1 MNDYINRLYGW
12 ISSTDSA
19 FGETLTVEDFEE
31 KLQDEDYATRM
42 YTWIAET
49 DPNFQKELSLEFF
62 INKVKKKDISFEP
75 SITTNIE
82 EAGLS
87 EEIQETEPV
96 QPPGDSTEEDI
107 NLEETEEESI
117 SIPPQE
123 EQSDSADIE
132 DKEESFQ
139 IESTEVDP
147 ETFEEYAELQEQQT
161 QEDAD
166 PFNLALNQLDL
177 DYNESFLVPKLN
189 YEFGQYGFKFSE
201 AAPGRD
207 AVMIESADGEKLMVG
222 VNTKN
227 PGSTKIFKDF
237 LIRHKKENKKL
248 DEIEERI
255 AIKRTKFLNE
265 QQIKNS
271 IKILDMEAEALNSRI
286 KNYTTSSVE
295 LYKLNE
301 YIKSLSVE
309 EVNSPEGIALRLKR
323 NQLEAR
329 VKDEKIY
336 IIQQDA
342 ELSNRGS
349 QIDRLAGDY
358 LSMKSQQGDFLGI
371 TQKAVL
377 KGSGKQTSFITDLM
391 TDILISDYSPFD
403 ALAGGTTQ
411 FGMRLRDYQNL
422 FRDEAMR
429 RGGIKDDNGR
439 ILYTLDDIK
448 EAQEDGRFTPY
459 ESFEDAKSSIDPAM
473 AEEID
478 DYIKDIGR
486 KMVKYDNIE
495 MKTQEDGSVKP
506 EYKRPQGSARY
517 SDEALKLQLGDLYQD
532 GMVELTRNG
541 LDLVLGDK
549 DTTNEY
555 YDLTKE
561 GFWGGAWLGLGESL
575 PAMLGGPGKFG
586 WAQRT
591 AQMFAQV
598 ENSLKEEMQ
607 NDPDFAEISE
617 NERRAVSVPIGIVVG
632 TLEAVG
638 LRNIANQKGLINNI
652 LLKSL
657 QKYGPQSAARTRG
670 LTFQQVVRNEVDNML
685 LKGTLVVGAAGAA
698 EFETGLSQE
707 IVDIAGK
714 TIYNE
719 MKEKDMFQTPE
730 SFADGLRQVLRAGAQ
745 EMIGGFVMGT
755 MPATATAFAGR
766 DYEALSDPLFKTFE
780 AISQDATLFKL
791 NIQKI
796 KDQINSGK
804 KTKAQG
810 QAEIDLL
817 NEIRGIIPKVPK
829 DLKVGDRKRVVG
841 LLLSK
846 QDLVRK
852 REQTAPELR
861 GRIDKEIGKVDKLLS
876 DIIEGAENIDPTIAR
891 VEEEEIT
898 DEQAIQFIK
907 DQNESNKFFGI
918 VPLEI
923 NAETISMTKDNLKKQ
938 RDASKKQSPVPKTG
952 EIESQTTEEV
962 VEGVPNELQ
971 ESARESEQ
979 EAQGEVAPQEEAQV
993 EQEVQD
999 IQEFEG
1005 DTDVVT
1011 PESDFGVQEETEV
1024 KTENITKDGK
1034 VKTTK
1039 SETKVET
1046 KAFEPV
1052 IRFSK
1057 RAARAISKILPK
1069 VNIVLHES
1077 SANFNK
1083 ATGKTGRGF
1092 YNPTD
1097 QTIHIDLT
1105 KGNNKTV
1112 AHEVFHALL
1121 LNSVKTNA
1129 QARAVTKRMV
1139 AAVAKAKGLTTQ
1151 QKKKI
1156 DDFISNYDQDIQNE
1170 EKLAEILGVLAD
1182 GYTKLD
1188 APNKSRI
1195 RRWIESIAKRLG
1207 IDIEQFTKTDQDVI
1221 DLLNTVAGKL
1231 AQGQVITK
1239 KDVKALK
1246 PPTQKEQVTEVLGE
1260 MNVASIKEITEAT
1273 GLPEPTVRRIL
1284 GQGAKNGELTR
1295 VSAGVYTLKTKSGK
1309 TVAIVQGADARTE
1322 IKRLVEEGAKFDMIF
1337 LDPPY
1342 KIPKGGKKGTKTARD
1357 IARYEKIPP
1366 QEFGDFVKDVVKLL
1380 RNDNSPVLFMFSMG
1394 ISKQTVDNL
1403 KKYTKALVDAGLI
1416 NTGVAAE
1423 TGKLAPI
1430 KGTILGYRGKPM
1442 KEMVYYYT
1450 RSGKT
1455 RQDLDVKFEKE
1466 YYFKKDTRFP
1476 SAKPVALL
1484 EAIIEASTKAGE
1496 IILDPFAGSGS
1507 TARAAV
1513 RKGRSVVTIEKDKQY
1528 AKDVKAKVKE
1538 EQQKKKQEGDQL
1550 DIFEGREQKEVR
1562 DLGERFMMNIKG
1574 FISPRALYDTSRL
1587 RSELERL
1594 GLRLGTARNEFTGE
1608 ITGYYF
1614 QKVSKRGKP
1623 YFFNPFRRQQKDI
1636 DKAAGNL
1643 NDIASTVVR
1652 LRDNNFSPEAIRD
1665 YLVGKKKFNAKEV
1678 DAIMSV
1684 SNFVLTRVPESFGKI
1699 PGGVLQGLR
1708 FFSKLNKFRENLIN
1722 NNLTP
1727 FGKRMSKL
1735 NQELEVLKSK
1745 KGKNEA
1751 AIKSIENKM
1760 ERLKERNPGAKLFK
1774 FTQTEITD
1782 KVINY
1787 MKNQKEYKDASP
1799 TKDLSTLQAQMEMQ
1813 IAKSFYATPS
1823 VNMAQQIRI
1832 ARGIVGKTARET
1844 NDLDRIKASLRNY
1857 IRAVL
1862 PPVEY
1867 DKPQILDLIK
1877 KIQGATKDNIK
1888 DVKQDVLNLAVGKV
1902 VNTLDNKITKLL
1914 KTNFAK
1920 VEAGRRKANV
1930 VDAQAIKILESIRD
1944 EFADIKS
1951 KTPDQI
1957 IKLIESLENKVKK
1970 LQEQT
1975 DQTES
1980 NFAEQ
1985 NKFDIIL
1992 NYASAM
1998 LMEDTDVN
2006 KVSEL
2011 NNVLTDLNLIVTE
2024 GKGALEQQKRDMY
2037 HRYLKDFEI
2046 AWQSITGNKIE
2057 MLIKNPDYD
2066 PQLPISKSN
2075 EQLIVNPK
2083 AKDLIRK
2090 FSKLTDAK
2098 KNASKNFVSRTLDKV
2113 KNRIL
2118 NYTVQK
2124 RMDLPSIIEYMTK
2137 LPGEM
2142 FEGEFAEITS
2152 DAINESSNRY
2162 KLFTMQDKAALEDIL
2177 KKSYGKK
2184 WMDGVKKDSLVIDTG
2199 IAINLEEYNEAKKNY
2214 DANPS
2219 KENKAI
2225 LDTTTL
2231 RLQPLQMAYL
2241 VYQYKDPANKES
2253 FETKYGEQYERI
2265 MFQMEELLE
2274 ANHQPVIQLAE
2285 WMVNEAYPSLY
2296 NRYNEVYKAIYRVDM
2311 PWNQFYIGPIRRE
2324 GQEVADVNLGL
2335 DGQGSY
2341 AGMGAPDY
2349 SKVRIQN
2356 KRPVADQNLLEN
2368 YVAYGDKMNWFAGY
2382 GENFNRISKLFNNPD
2397 IEKIIRT
2404 EYPEGSYDV
2413 VKGIIDRI
2421 AVKGISN
2428 QQGLDALFNTATSLF
2443 VVGRLGVNP
2452 TIFLKQLVSFPTYVN
2467 EIGVTNWTKHAALGV
2482 GQINATFKEIMD
2494 NSVYIQDRYSR
2505 DFIRSIETY
2514 KNASKGS
2521 EYDPN
2526 RSKFKLFTNP
2536 FQQLLNVQMYLVKQ
2550 GDKGAIM
2557 IGGIPVYNYHKS
2569 EFKKKN
2575 PGATEQEAID
2585 YAIKRFE
2592 KATRT
2597 TQQSTDLQNRD
2608 YYQDGGV
2615 VARTLNMF
2623 KTSIIQYLRKEI
2635 LYATNMY
2642 RILRGQQGRG
2652 GYGKI
2657 RNFYESAKGL
2667 LVYHSVLPVLF
2678 QYLSAGLPGVL
2689 APWDEEDGEDLTR
2702 AAIIGN
2708 LNAVFLL
2715 GDILT
2720 KYADYLQDKP
2730 WARDFNFVSIPL
2742 IDQTREIFKKRGEYM
2757 KTAAKAK
2764 EYYDK
2769 GDYVKGDE
2777 IKSKADQLLFEL
2789 FVEDIPGA
2797 SGINSKSLVKWYKNI
2812 ETLITEDEDPRVKLL
2827 RLFNFSDYQILSE
2840 EDRKPEKRQR
2850 GGLTQA
2856 ELKKFFPDLYEEQ
2869 QNLKEKYKIS
2879 PKLQRQIDELKAEQ
2893 KRLREEAL
2901 EKMTQ

>member
-1 MNDYINRLYGW
+1 MNDYIDRLYGW
-12 ISSTDSA
+12 ISSTDAA
-19 FGETLTVEDFEE
+19 FGESLTVEDFEE

-49 DPNFQKELSLEFF
+49 DPDFQKQLSLEFF

-117 SIPPQE
+117 SITPQE
-123 EQSDSADIE
+123 EQSDFADIE
-132 DKEESFQ
+132 DKQESFE

-147 ETFEEYAELQEQQT
+147 ETFEEYAELQQQQA

-166 PFNLALNQLDL
+166 PFTVSLNQLDL

-222 VNTKN
+222 VNTDN
-227 PGSTKIFKDF
+227 PANAKMFQDF
-237 LIRHKKENKKL
+237 LTLHKKENKRL

-271 IKILDMEAEALNSRI
+271 IKILDIEAEALNSRI
-286 KNYTTSSVE
+286 KNYTTASVE
-295 LYKLNE
+295 LYKLNQ

-342 ELSNRGS
+342 ELSNRGA

-371 TQKAVL
+371 TQKSIL
-377 KGSGKQTSFITDLM
+377 KGIGKQTSFVTDLM
-391 TDILISDYSPFD
+391 SDILISDYSPFD
-403 ALAGGTTQ
+403 AVAGGTTKY
-411 FGMRLRDYQNL
+411 GITLRDYQDF

-429 RGGIKDDNGR
+429 RGAIKDDNGR

-448 EAQEDGRFTPY
+448 EAEEDGRFTPF
-459 ESFEDAKSSIDPAM
+459 ESFEDAKSSIDPGM
-473 AEEID
+473 VEEID
-478 DYIKDIGR
+478 AYIKDIGR
-486 KMVKYDNIE
+486 KMVKYDNVE
-495 MKTQEDGSVKP
+495 MKRQEDGSMKA

-517 SDEALKLQLGDLYQD
+517 SDEALKQQLGDLYED

-575 PAMLGGPGKFG
+575 PAMIGGPGKFG

-617 NERRAVSVPIGIVVG
+617 NERRAVALPIGIVVG

-652 LLKSL
+652 LLKSI

-714 TIYNE
+714 MIYNE
-719 MKEKDMFQTPE
+719 IKEKDMFQTPE
-730 SFADGLRQVLRAGAQ
+730 SFAEGLRQVLRAGAQ
-745 EMIGGFVMGT
+745 EMVGGWVMGS

-796 KDQINSGK
+796 KDQINSGN

-971 ESARESEQ
+971 ESAREGEQ

-1069 VNIVLHES
+1069 VSIVLHES
-1077 SANFNK
+1077 SSNFNK

-1105 KGNNKTV
+1105 KGDNKTV

-1207 IDIEQFTKTDQDVI
+1207 IDIQQFTKTDQDVI

-1295 VSAGVYTLKTKSGK
+1295 VSAGVYTLKTKDGK
-1309 TVAIVQGADARTE
+1309 TTAIVQGADAMVE
-1322 IKRLVEEGAKFDMIF
+1322 IKKLVEEGAKFDMIF

-1342 KIPKGGKKGTKTARD
+1342 TAPGIKGGNRNLAKYKKLTP
-1357 IARYEKIPP
+1357 E
-1366 QEFGDFVKDVVKLL
+1366 QFNEFVSDVVKLL
-1380 RNDNSPVLFMFSMG
+1380 RNKNTPVVFMFSA
-1394 ISKQTVDNL
+1394 SKSNKRMLQKYSQAFENNEL
-1403 KKYTKALVDAGLI
+1403 KPS
-1416 NTGVAAE
+1416 GVAIQ
-1423 TGKLAPI
+1423 TGKLD
-1430 KGTILGYRGKPM
+1430 KQGKPKQM
-1442 KEMVYYYT
+1442 FGIPLKEWVFT
-1450 RSGKT
+1450 FSQSGKQRT
-1455 RQDLDVKFEKE
+1455 DMDFNFEQE
-1466 YYFKKDTRFP
+1466 YYFPQDSKYQT
-1476 SAKPVALL
+1476 SKPVALL

-1496 IILDPFAGSGS
+1496 LILDPFAGSGS
-1507 TARAAV
+1507 TAKAAV
-1513 RKGRSVVTIEKDKQY
+1513 RKGRSVVTIEENVEQAEKIKQE
-1528 AKDVKAKVKE
+1528 VKA

-1562 DLGERFMMNIKG
+1562 DLGERFMMNISG

-1787 MKNQKEYKDASP
+1787 MKNQKEYKDASK

-1844 NDLDRIKASLRNY
+1844 NDLDRIKSSLRNY

-1888 DVKQDVLNLAVGKV
+1888 DVKQEVLNLAVGKV

-1951 KTPDQI
+1951 KTSDQI
-1957 IKLIESLENKVKK
+1957 IKLIDSLENKVKK

-1975 DQTES
+1975 EQNES

-1985 NKFDIIL
+1985 NKLDIIL

-2024 GKGALEQQKRDMY
+2024 GKGALEQQKREMY

-2075 EQLIVNPK
+2075 EQLVVNPK

-2090 FSKLTDAK
+2090 FSKITDAK
-2098 KNASKNFVSRTLDKV
+2098 KNASKNIVSRTLGKI
-2113 KNRIL
+2113 KNKIL
-2118 NYTVQK
+2118 NFTAQK
-2124 RMDLPSIIEYMTK
+2124 RMDLPSIVEYMTR

-2177 KKSYGKK
+2177 KKSYGKI
-2184 WMDGVKKDSLVIDTG
+2184 G
-2199 IAINLEEYNEAKKNY
+2199 
-2214 DANPS
+2214 
-2219 KENKAI
+2219 
-2225 LDTTTL
+2225 L
-2231 RLQPLQMAYL
+2231 R
-2241 VYQYKDPANKES
+2241 
-2253 FETKYGEQYERI
+2253 
-2265 MFQMEELLE
+2265 
-2274 ANHQPVIQLAE
+2274 
-2285 WMVNEAYPSLY
+2285 
-2296 NRYNEVYKAIYRVDM
+2296 
-2311 PWNQFYIGPIRRE
+2311 
-2324 GQEVADVNLGL
+2324 GL
-2335 DGQGSY
+2335 
-2341 AGMGAPDY
+2341 
-2349 SKVRIQN
+2349 
-2356 KRPVADQNLLEN
+2356 
-2368 YVAYGDKMNWFAGY
+2368 
-2382 GENFNRISKLFNNPD
+2382 
-2397 IEKIIRT
+2397 
-2404 EYPEGSYDV
+2404 
-2413 VKGIIDRI
+2413 
-2421 AVKGISN
+2421 
-2428 QQGLDALFNTATSLF
+2428 
-2443 VVGRLGVNP
+2443 
-2452 TIFLKQLVSFPTYVN
+2452 
-2467 EIGVTNWTKHAALGV
+2467 
-2482 GQINATFKEIMD
+2482 KEI
-2494 NSVYIQDRYSR
+2494 V
-2505 DFIRSIETY
+2505 
-2514 KNASKGS
+2514 
-2521 EYDPN
+2521 
-2526 RSKFKLFTNP
+2526 
-2536 FQQLLNVQMYLVKQ
+2536 
-2550 GDKGAIM
+2550 
-2557 IGGIPVYNYHKS
+2557 
-2569 EFKKKN
+2569 
-2575 PGATEQEAID
+2575 
-2585 YAIKRFE
+2585 
-2592 KATRT
+2592 
-2597 TQQSTDLQNRD
+2597 
-2608 YYQDGGV
+2608 
-2615 VARTLNMF
+2615 
-2623 KTSIIQYLRKEI
+2623 
-2635 LYATNMY
+2635 
-2642 RILRGQQGRG
+2642 
-2652 GYGKI
+2652 
-2657 RNFYESAKGL
+2657 
-2667 LVYHSVLPVLF
+2667 
-2678 QYLSAGLPGVL
+2678 
-2689 APWDEEDGEDLTR
+2689 
-2702 AAIIGN
+2702 
-2708 LNAVFLL
+2708 
-2715 GDILT
+2715 
-2720 KYADYLQDKP
+2720 
-2730 WARDFNFVSIPL
+2730 
-2742 IDQTREIFKKRGEYM
+2742 
-2757 KTAAKAK
+2757 
-2764 EYYDK
+2764 
-2769 GDYVKGDE
+2769 
-2777 IKSKADQLLFEL
+2777 
-2789 FVEDIPGA
+2789 
-2797 SGINSKSLVKWYKNI
+2797 
-2812 ETLITEDEDPRVKLL
+2812 
-2827 RLFNFSDYQILSE
+2827 
-2840 EDRKPEKRQR
+2840 
-2850 GGLTQA
+2850 
-2856 ELKKFFPDLYEEQ
+2856 
-2869 QNLKEKYKIS
+2869 
-2879 PKLQRQIDELKAEQ
+2879 
-2893 KRLREEAL
+2893 
-2901 EKMTQ
+2901 